1 MNDELL
7 KRITD
12 NLDKIANNQAM
23 FLNSHSTVQEN
34 VTKILIQL
42 IEQNQRLEK
51 LESLAHKPRPILLYF
66 GLMLLAILISQ
77 IKIIN

>member
-1 MNDELL
+1 MDEELL

-51 LESLAHKPRPILLYF
+51 LEKLAHKPRPILLYF
-66 GLMLLAILISQ
+66 GLMLLAILILQ
-77 IKIIN
+77 IKIF